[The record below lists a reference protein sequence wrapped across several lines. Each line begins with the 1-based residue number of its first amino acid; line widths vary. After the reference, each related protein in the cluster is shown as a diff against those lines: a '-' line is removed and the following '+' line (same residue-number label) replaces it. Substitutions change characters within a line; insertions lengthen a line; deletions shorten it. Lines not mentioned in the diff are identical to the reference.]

1 MKRWQ
6 VVLFGVLACSAA
18 PAAAQ
23 QYDPFDRLGTIQ
35 PRENIFGRDR
45 VIGVLDR
52 PRPAYAAQPIRAGRI
67 EIMPQI
73 IGTLEYD
80 DNVFATDDNRV
91 SDGIV
96 RLRPRVSVARPDPD
110 LSLSLAGE
118 AELTRYLSQ
127 TSENS
132 EQYTLEGRARYTVSR
147 ETLVDVRLLQA
158 RAIEERTAPGSL
170 TGLSRPNRF
179 DLSEAYAEVRHEVG
193 RIRVR
198 TTLDWER
205 RNYVDNRSRLGL
217 PIDQDFRDRSTVT
230 IGTIGEYAL
239 SPSFAVFVAG
249 SANKRDYRTRI
260 GPIPA
265 RDSRGWE
272 LAAGASFELG
282 KLMRGA
288 LRLGY
293 LSQDYA
299 SPQFRDVNGLL
310 VRGELSYFVTPLV
323 TITATADRSVVET
336 GVLEAAGYLRSAV
349 GLRADYELLRNLI
362 LQGEVGYER
371 RRFNAVDRRDDR
383 FAAGFSATWLLSP
396 RWSLKGELRHR
407 GQDSSGPI
415 PGRDFGQN
423 RAMLSLVF
431 KGL

>member
-1 MKRWQ
+1 MMRIALLS
-6 VVLFGVLACSAA
+6 VAGLACLAA

-45 VIGVLDR
+45 VVGVLDR
-52 PRPAYAAQPIRAGRI
+52 PRPAYAAQPIRAGSLN
-67 EIMPQI
+67 IMPQI
-73 IGTLEYD
+73 VGTLEFD
-80 DNVFATDDNRV
+80 DNVFATDENRV

-96 RLRPRVSVARPDPD
+96 RLRPRVSVVRPDPD
-110 LSLSLAGE
+110 LTLSLAGE
-118 AELTRYLSQ
+118 AEFTRYMSRQ
-127 TSENS
+127 SENS
-132 EQYTLEGRARYTVSR
+132 DQCAVEGRGRYTISR
-147 ETLVDVRLLQA
+147 ETLVDLRLLQA
-158 RAIEERTAPGSL
+158 RAIEERTSPDSL
-170 TGLSRPNRF
+170 TGLARPNRF
-179 DLSEAYAEVRHEVG
+179 DISEAYGEVRHEVG

-205 RNYVDNRSRLGL
+205 RNYQDNRNPLGAV
-217 PIDQDFRDRSTVT
+217 IDQDFRDRSTVT
-230 IGTIGEYAL
+230 IGTIGEYAF
-239 SPSFAVFVAG
+239 SPRFAVFVAG
-249 SANKRDYRTRI
+249 SANARDYRTRI

-272 LAAGASFELG
+272 LAAGASFEVG

-293 LSQDYA
+293 LSQNYR
-299 SPQFRDVNGLL
+299 SPQFRDVNGVL
-310 VRGELSYFVTPLV
+310 VRGELSYFITPLV

-336 GVLEAAGYLRSAV
+336 GVLEAAGYLRTAG
-349 GLRADYELLRNLI
+349 GLRVDYELLRNLI

-371 RRFNAVDRRDDR
+371 RRFNAVDRRDGR
-383 FAAGFSATWLLSP
+383 FAAGLTATYLVSP
-396 RWSLKGELRHR
+396 RWSVRGEYRYR
-407 GQDSSGPI
+407 SQDSEGLI

-423 RAMLSLVF
+423 RALVSLVF